1 MDGAPS
7 PMRLVA
13 ATRNRG
19 KAEEFGRLLGEW
31 FALEPLPPGAPL
43 PEETGSTFVENA
55 TLKARAVFATLGDD
69 TAAVADDSGLI
80 AQALGDRPGVR
91 SARYAGPS
99 ADDGQNVARLLAD
112 LQGVDDR
119 RARFVCALALVL
131 PGGELVTV
139 EGCLRGTITTEPRG
153 RLGFGYDPV
162 FVPEGWTH
170 TLAEVPGA
178 TKDTVSHRARAV
190 AQLLECLRERGG
202 VR

>member
-1 MDGAPS
+1 
-7 PMRLVA
+7 MRLVA

-19 KAEEFGRLLGEW
+19 KAEEFGRLLGGG
-31 FALEPLPPGAPL
+31 FVLEPLPESVPL

-55 TLKARAVFATLGDD
+55 TLKARAVFAALAEE
-69 TAAVADDSGLI
+69 TAVLADDSGLI
-80 AQALGDRPGVR
+80 ALALGDRPGVR

-99 ADDGQNVARLLAD
+99 ADDAQNVARLLED
-112 LQGVDDR
+112 LLGIDDR
-119 RARFVCALALVL
+119 RARFVCALVLVL
-131 PGGELVTV
+131 PGAGLVAV
-139 EGCLRGTITTEPRG
+139 EGSLRGTITTEPRG

-190 AQLLECLRERGG
+190 ARVLEVLRERGG
-202 VR
+202 GP